1 MSESQQL
8 LAGKIAEI
16 EEWRARGGMPF
27 FWWRMAWRRRER
39 KMLFFSVFCRLH
51 NGGMDSRAQSFFSCL
66 KNVPFE
72 FFKKKQEAQFFSP
85 AYLFVGKQT
94 LPLFYIDIVVSWG
107 ESGSIVQL
115 KKIPNNF
122 HTKRKKEGGRE
133 RGFGR
138 KIKILACQP
147 KSPFVPKKKI
157 FEREKR
163 LTKCCAL
170 CLSFVVGMERETKIL
185 GTVSVLYWEGDLL
198 IDPPKKPLFPK
209 NEDLRRFFHFYFDA
223 PSQGEEP
230 PEIEVINEVQPF
242 PPPPPPPFL
251 KLPANIFLSSGQ
263 SKPKNVFG

>member
-1 MSESQQL
+1 
-8 LAGKIAEI
+8 
-16 EEWRARGGMPF
+16 MPQKCA
-27 FWWRMAWRRRER
+27 FWIFQE
-39 KMLFFSVFCRLH
+39 
-51 NGGMDSRAQSFFSCL
+51 
-66 KNVPFE
+66 
-72 FFKKKQEAQFFSP
+72 KQEAQFFPRIYLWGNKRCHYLISTSWYLEESP
-85 AYLFVGKQT
+85 LC
-94 LPLFYIDIVVSWG
+94 S
-107 ESGSIVQL
+107 S
-115 KKIPNNF
+115 KKSLTISTRNE
-122 HTKRKKEGGRE
+122 RKKGGW
-133 RGFGR
+133 GVGR

-230 PEIEVINEVQPF
+230 PEIEVINEVQLF
-242 PPPPPPPFL
+242 PLLLLLFWSYRPISSFRAGSLNPRMWSVE
-251 KLPANIFLSSGQ
+251 KSRAINIFYGESF
-263 SKPKNVFG
+263 FGKTLFGCPNIFKLFHLPTVSPPTAAAQTHTQKGGGGTEQRRNSN